1 MTATTQRDEPIGVDP
16 SAAAVATPAPPPS
29 LGSTTDPSSAKPRRP
44 YRPGSLEIF
53 GLILAAGLILRGPLE
68 HLLTPGA
75 AQTWTTIFVAVCV
88 QATPFLVLGVVVSGA
103 IAAYVPASFF
113 TRVLPKRAVL
123 AVPVA
128 GVCGIALP
136 GCECGSVPIAN
147 RLMDRGV
154 RPSAALAFLLSA
166 PAINPI
172 VLVATA
178 VAFQAD
184 TRMAWARLAAGLL
197 TAVVVGL
204 IWEGIGKPEWLRP
217 MTARIPEPR
226 GTRSRAVV
234 FLETIRGDFTQA
246 AGFLVIGAAAAATL
260 NVVVPREKMT
270 AIGSSLPL
278 SILLMGLLAFILAI
292 CSEADAFV
300 AASFTPIPMVAKLV
314 FLTVGPAVDV
324 KLVAMQTGT
333 FGRRFAMRFA
343 PLTFA
348 VAMIIGTGVG
358 LSVWGV

>member
-1 MTATTQRDEPIGVDP
+1 M
-16 SAAAVATPAPPPS
+16 
-29 LGSTTDPSSAKPRRP
+29 
-44 YRPGSLEIF
+44 
-53 GLILAAGLILRGPLE
+53 
-68 HLLTPGA
+68 
-75 AQTWTTIFVAVCV
+75 
-88 QATPFLVLGVVVSGA
+88 
-103 IAAYVPASFF
+103 
-113 TRVLPKRAVL
+113 L

-128 GVCGIALP
+128 GACGIALP

-178 VAFQAD
+178 VAFQSD
-184 TRMAWARLAAGLL
+184 TRMVWARLAAGLL

-204 IWEGIGKPEWLRP
+204 IWERIGKPEWMRP
-217 MTARIPEPR
+217 TAARIPEPR
-226 GTRSRAVV
+226 GGRSRAVV

-270 AIGSSLPL
+270 AIGSSLAL
-278 SILLMGLLAFILAI
+278 SIILMALLAFILAI

-300 AASFTPIPMVAKLV
+300 AASFTPIPMVGQAGLPDGRPCCRRQAGRHADRH
-314 FLTVGPAVDV
+314 LRPAVRDAIRPAD
-324 KLVAMQTGT
+324 LR
-333 FGRRFAMRFA
+333 GRRDGRHRRRPAG
-343 PLTFA
+343 LGA
-348 VAMIIGTGVG
+348 VRCPGWRNP
-358 LSVWGV
+358 S

>member
-1 MTATTQRDEPIGVDP
+1 VTSTAQRDSGQGGLAPQTGPI
-16 SAAAVATPAPPPS
+16 PAPPP
-29 LGSTTDPSSAKPRRP
+29 GSKPRRR
-44 YRPGSLEIF
+44 YRPGALEIF
-53 GLILAAGLILRGPLE
+53 GLVLAAGLVLRGPLE
-68 HLLTPGA
+68 HLLAPGA
-75 AQTWTTIFVAVCV
+75 AETWTTIFVAVCV

-113 TRVLPKRAVL
+113 TRILPRRPAL

-128 GVCGIALP
+128 GACGFALP

-178 VAFQAD
+178 VAFQSD
-184 TRMAWARLAAGLL
+184 PRMAWARLAAGLL
-197 TAVVVGL
+197 TAVLVGL
-204 IWEGIGKPEWLRP
+204 IWEKFGRPEWLRP
-217 MTARIPEPR
+217 MMSRIPEPR
-226 GTRSRAVV
+226 GGRSRAVV
-234 FLETIRGDFTQA
+234 FLDTVRGDFTQA

-260 NVVVPREKMT
+260 NVVIPREKMT
-270 AIGSSLPL
+270 AIGSSLWL
-278 SILLMGLLAFILAI
+278 SIILMGLLAFILAI

-333 FGRRFAMRFA
+333 FGRRFATRFA
-343 PLTFA
+343 PLTFTVA
-348 VAMIIGTGVG
+348 VLVGTSVG
-358 LSVWGV
+358 LLVWGV

>member
-1 MTATTQRDEPIGVDP
+1 VTIATQRGESSSQP
-16 SAAAVATPAPPPS
+16 SGPPS
-29 LGSTTDPSSAKPRRP
+29 TGSDPRRR

-53 GLILAAGLILRGPLE
+53 GLILVIGLVVRGPLE

-88 QATPFLVLGVVVSGA
+88 QAMPFLVLGVVVSGA

-113 TRVLPKRAVL
+113 ARVMPRRAAL

-136 GCECGSVPIAN
+136 GCECGSVPIAD

-184 TRMAWARLAAGLL
+184 VRMAWARLAAGLA

-204 IWEGIGKPEWLRP
+204 IWERIGRPEWLRP
-217 MTARIPEPR
+217 TTARIPEPR
-226 GTRSRAVV
+226 GSRSRAVV

-270 AIGSSLPL
+270 AIGSSLVL
-278 SILLMGLLAFILAI
+278 SIILMGLLAFILAI

-333 FGRRFAMRFA
+333 FGRRFALRFA
-343 PLTFA
+343 PLTFVVA
-348 VAMIIGTGVG
+348 VLVGTGVG
-358 LSVWGV
+358 LLFWGV